1 MTTDE
6 ITKRCAIQRLEAKI
20 LELKKGLSEV
30 EDVDAFGLQRYENL
44 NIIAS
49 TTALVIIENEELM
62 EENKHL
68 RVLNKQL
75 NDKISALL

>member
-20 LELKKGLSEV
+20 FELKKGLSEV